1 MRRWLGWIA
10 IGWLLVL
17 CALALAAYGS
27 AAPRTSLTDRTM
39 AIARDLRCLVC
50 QGESVADS
58 PSGFSQGIRG
68 EIRRR
73 LRAGES
79 ASQIENFLVSRY
91 GDKILLAPPA
101 SGIGNLAWLAPPA
114 LVLAGVVLLVMLV
127 LNWRQRGRA
136 PAAVVLDEY
145 LERVRAEI
153 GAGAPA
159 TGSGE
164 Q

>member
-10 IGWLLVL
+10 IGWLLLL
-17 CALALAAYGS
+17 CGAALLAYGNP
-27 AAPRTSLTDRTM
+27 APQTSLNDRTM

-73 LRAGES
+73 LQVGQSSDE
-79 ASQIENFLVSRY
+79 IENFLISKY
-91 GDKILLAPPA
+91 GDKILLAPPQ

-114 LVLAGVVLLVMLV
+114 LVVAGAILLIMLV
-127 LNWRQRGRA
+127 LDWRRHGQM
-136 PAAVVLDEY
+136 PVAARREDY
-145 LERVRAEI
+145 LERVRAELA
-153 GAGAPA
+153 AGP
-159 TGSGE
+159 GE
-164 Q
+164 R

>member
-10 IGWLLVL
+10 IGWLLLL
-17 CALALAAYGS
+17 CGLALVAYGNPS
-27 AAPRTSLTDRTM
+27 PTTSPADRTM

-68 EIRRR
+68 EIRGR
-73 LRAGES
+73 LKAGES
-79 ASQIENFLVSRY
+79 PDQIKRFLVSKY

-101 SGIGNLAWLAPPA
+101 SGIGSVAWLAPPV
-114 LVLAGVVLLVMLV
+114 LVLAGTVLLVMLV
-127 LNWRQRGRA
+127 LDWRQRGRR
-136 PAAVVLDEY
+136 PSAAVRDEY
-145 LERVRAEI
+145 LERVRAEL
-153 GAGAPA
+153 GPPVTNA
-159 TGSGE
+159 GE

>member
-17 CALALAAYGS
+17 CALALVAYGNP
-27 AAPRTSLTDRTM
+27 APRTSLTDRTM

-73 LRAGES
+73 LKAGES
-79 ASQIENFLVSRY
+79 ASQIEGFLVSKY

-101 SGIGNLAWLAPPA
+101 GGIGDLAWLAPPV
-114 LVLAGVVLLVMLV
+114 LVLAGAVLLVMLV
-127 LNWRQRGRA
+127 LDWRQRGRA
-136 PAAVVLDEY
+136 PASAVRDEY
-145 LERVRAEI
+145 LERVRAEL
-153 GAGAPA
+153 GTGAPA
-159 TGSGE
+159 AGE